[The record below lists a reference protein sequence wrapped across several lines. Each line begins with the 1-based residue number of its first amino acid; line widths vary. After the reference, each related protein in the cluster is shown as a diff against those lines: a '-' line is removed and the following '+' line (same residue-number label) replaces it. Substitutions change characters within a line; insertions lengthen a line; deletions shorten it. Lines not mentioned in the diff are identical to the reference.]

1 MTDPLAPP
9 EPQDLK
15 AELRK
20 LVMSISDKRE
30 EDLTPEE
37 RETLEEGIGNLAA
50 LGKGLTDLA
59 MPGIDLIASD
69 IADAKRK
76 ANDLQTFC
84 EKLEKFQVDY
94 AKANAMALLEI
105 IEVLEGTRQISPTWK
120 SNLRKKAGIE

>member
-20 LVMSISDKRE
+20 LVMSITDKRE

-37 RETLEEGIGNLAA
+37 RETL
-50 LGKGLTDLA
+50 GKGLTDLA
-59 MPGIDLIASD
+59 MPGMDLIASD

-76 ANDLQTFC
+76 ANDLQIFC